1 MPALKVDAKHLAQAA
16 AHGVAIALAAR
27 EDTHTIHGPI
37 HIICGLPKELF
48 DVTLE
53 GQPGGLKVGAI
64 QAQRAE

>member
-1 MPALKVDAKHLAQAA
+1 MATLKVDAKHIAQAA

-27 EDTHTIHGPI
+27 EDSHTIHGPI

-53 GQPGGLKVGAI
+53 GKAGGLAVGAI